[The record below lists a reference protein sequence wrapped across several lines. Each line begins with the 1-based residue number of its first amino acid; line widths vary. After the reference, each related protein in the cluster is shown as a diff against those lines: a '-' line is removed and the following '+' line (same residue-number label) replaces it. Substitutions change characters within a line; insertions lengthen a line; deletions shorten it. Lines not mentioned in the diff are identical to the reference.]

1 MRECSAILS
10 NVVLQDSA
18 SDSWRWLLDPAHGYT
33 VREAYRFLTNDGNF
47 VDRSLVDDVWHK
59 NILSKVSLFVWRLLW
74 NRLPTRDN
82 LVQRR
87 VLGLA
92 DSACVSG
99 CGEQGTTSHLFCGCL
114 IFSSLWDH
122 ILHWLGLSMVF
133 PGDSW

>member
-1 MRECSAILS
+1 VRECSAILS